1 MGGKIR
7 SRQPSINGGSKKDC
21 TNFCMK
27 VDGYIYISKVG
38 SGLQRDCSNSRILP
52 ALFQHLHVASGILNL
67 NPVILV
73 QSNDLVGHALGIRR
87 RDGERM
93 AHGELQD
100 GRARRVGA
108 PRQQP
113 AFVQEGIAVP
123 HDVHRGDAQDALV
136 LRVPVLRLELGGRG
150 GGEQG
155 GRQAEGR
162 VGAADEDAEAEF
174 VEGFGA
180 LFLLFVEEA
189 ECEPGSLGESE
200 DADKVASVLGHPL
213 LEQRADFVFVAAILV
228 DPPPVGAHAFEERQ
242 HPGARRADERAVD
255 EDKAEVLC

>member
-1 MGGKIR
+1 M
-7 SRQPSINGGSKKDC
+7 
-21 TNFCMK
+21 
-27 VDGYIYISKVG
+27 
-38 SGLQRDCSNSRILP
+38 
-52 ALFQHLHVASGILNL
+52 
-67 NPVILV
+67 
-73 QSNDLVGHALGIRR
+73 QSNNLVGHPLGIRR

-93 AHGELQD
+93 THGELHD

-108 PRQQP
+108 PRQQA

-123 HDVHRGDAQDALV
+123 HDVHGGDAQDALV

-162 VGAADEDAEAEF
+162 VGAADEDAEAEL

-180 LFLLFVEEA
+180 LFLLLVEEA
-189 ECEPGSLGESE
+189 EGEPGPLGESE
-200 DADKVASVLGHPL
+200 DADEVAAVLGHPL
-213 LEQRADFVFVAAILV
+213 LEQRADFVFVTAILV
-228 DPPPVGAHAFEERQ
+228 DPPPVGAHAFEEGQ

-255 EDKAEVLC
+255 EDKAKVLC